1 MTKDHYKIGTLIK
14 DMGKIGIIYR
24 AIEAGKLDTKSAFIT
39 WRFNYEIY
47 YFDGGVTVMGH
58 DTLTRLVDIGDIEIV
73 EESEES
79 EYFILDEI
87 INNE

>member
-1 MTKDHYKIGTLIK
+1 MIKDYYKIGTLIK

-58 DTLTRLVDIGDIEIV
+58 DTLVRLVNSGVIEIV
-73 EESEES
+73 EDFEGS

-87 INNE
+87 IKNE